1 MKNRIILYKVCSDI
15 ERLAHTVVSRCFQV
29 FDLWQLDRT
38 LEVSAHVVGGHGIT
52 SGAKSSP
59 GTRDTNHHYNTFNRF
74 TLIVYIQSQYQ
85 NIIWRQSKFVSRH
98 SAKCSSLFRFL
109 ERRTCTC
116 PICCFLRFQI
126 RSLLQFF
133 SGEVNLNKS

>member
-1 MKNRIILYKVCSDI
+1 MLRHWALGTHCCFPMFPGFWPVTARSD
-15 ERLAHTVVSRCFQV
+15 LVSVRP
-29 FDLWQLDRT
+29 R
-38 LEVSAHVVGGHGIT
+38 GRGHGIT